1 MINKKI
7 IVILGPTAA
16 GKSKLTIKLA
26 QEFRGEIVSA
36 DSRQVY
42 KKMDIGTDKIS
53 KEEMG
58 GIPHY
63 LLDVIN
69 PRKHFNVV
77 QYQKLATK
85 TINDILAREKVP
97 FLVGGSPFYI
107 YSIVY
112 GWQFPSTEINKKLRM
127 TLQEKSSE
135 ELSEIL
141 FKLDRKRFKR
151 IDKKNK
157 RRLIRAIE
165 IARQLGTVP
174 SRENKALFNSLLIG
188 IKIPF
193 PELKIKINQRLKKHL
208 WDGMIEEIKGLRNQ
222 GISWERLDNFGLEC
236 RWISR
241 YLRGEIDK
249 KTMEAKLQKDIEH
262 FAKKQM
268 TWFKRD
274 KNIHWI
280 NNFLEAKDLIATFL
294 Q

>member
-1 MINKKI
+1 MIDKKI

-16 GKSKLTIKLA
+16 GKSKLAIKLA
-26 QEFRGEIVSA
+26 QEFQGEIVSA

-42 KKMDIGTDKIS
+42 KKMNIGTDKIS
-53 KEEMG
+53 KEEME

-63 LLDVIN
+63 LLDVID
-69 PRKHFNVV
+69 PQKRFNVV

-85 TINDILAREKVP
+85 TINDILAKEKIP

-112 GWQFPSTEINKKLRM
+112 GWQFPSTEINKKLR
-127 TLQEKSSE
+127 TILQEKSCE
-135 ELSEIL
+135 ELSKIL
-141 FKLDRKRFKR
+141 LKLDRERFER

-165 IARQLGTVP
+165 IAQQLGTVP
-174 SRENKALFNSLLIG
+174 SRQNEALFNSLLIG
-188 IKIPF
+188 VKVPF
-193 PELKIKINQRLKKHL
+193 PELNTKISQRLKKHFR
-208 WDGMIEEIKGLRNQ
+208 DGMIEEIKELYNQ
-222 GISWERLDNFGLEC
+222 GVSWKRLDDFGLEC

-249 KTMEAKLQKDIEH
+249 KTMEIKLQKDIEH
-262 FAKKQM
+262 LAKKQM

-274 KNIHWI
+274 ENINWVS
-280 NNFLEAKDLIATFL
+280 NFLEAKNLITTFL
-294 Q
+294 E

>member
-1 MINKKI
+1 MTNKKI
-7 IVILGPTAA
+7 IVILGPTAT
-16 GKSKLTIKLA
+16 GKSKLAIKLA

-42 KKMDIGTDKIS
+42 KEMDIGTDKIS
-53 KEEMG
+53 KEEME

-63 LLDVIN
+63 LLDVID
-69 PRKHFNVV
+69 PQERFNVV
-77 QYQKLATK
+77 QYQKLATR
-85 TINDILAREKVP
+85 TINNILARGKIP

-112 GWQFPSTEINKKLRM
+112 GWQFPSIEINKKIRT

-135 ELSEIL
+135 ELSKIL
-141 FKLDRKRFKR
+141 FKLDRKRFKQ

-157 RRLIRAIE
+157 RRIIRAIE
-165 IARQLGTVP
+165 IAQQLGTVP
-174 SRENKALFNSLLIG
+174 SRQSKALFNSLLIG
-188 IKIPF
+188 IKVSF
-193 PELKIKINQRLKKHL
+193 PELKIRINQRLKKHL
-208 WDGMIEEIKGLRNQ
+208 WDGMIEEIKELRNQ

-280 NNFLEAKDLIATFL
+280 NNFSEAKNLIATFL
-294 Q
+294 

>member
-1 MINKKI
+1 MISKKI

-16 GKSKLTIKLA
+16 GKSKLAIKLA
-26 QEFRGEIVSA
+26 QEFQGEIVSA

-42 KKMDIGTDKIS
+42 KKMNIGTDKIS
-53 KEEMG
+53 KEEME

-63 LLDVIN
+63 LLDVID
-69 PRKHFNVV
+69 PREHFNVV

-85 TINDILAREKVP
+85 TINDILAKGKIP

-112 GWQFPSTEINKKLRM
+112 GWQFPSTEINEKLRAI
-127 TLQEKSSE
+127 LQEKSIE
-135 ELSEIL
+135 DLSEIL
-141 FKLDRKRFKR
+141 FKLDRKRFKE

-165 IARQLGTVP
+165 IAQQLGSVP
-174 SRENKALFNSLLIG
+174 SRQKKALFDSLLIG
-188 IKIPF
+188 IKVPF
-193 PELKIKINQRLKKHL
+193 PELKAKIGQRLKKHFQ
-208 WDGMIEEIKGLRNQ
+208 DGMVEEVKELHDQ

-249 KTMEAKLQKDIEH
+249 KTMEIKLQKDIEH
-262 FAKKQM
+262 LAKKQM
-268 TWFKRD
+268 TWFKKD
-274 KNIHWI
+274 ENIRWI
-280 NNFLEAKDLIATFL
+280 NDFLGTKKLITTFL